1 VKRLVS
7 MQIPVVFL
15 GGQYNHLIVRALKEL
30 GVESWMIRPNVK
42 LEDLQVDGLV
52 MGGGPHSV
60 NDGLERFGNLPQII
74 ERGWFPMLGICLSH
88 QLLGFLLGGR
98 VVKGRKPEYGRT
110 IIRVI
115 EADEIFQGVGS
126 EFVAWASHNDE
137 VKQDGGRFRVLA
149 RSDYCDVE
157 ALRHESKQI
166 YGVQFHVEVAETPK
180 GKEILKNFVKMCR

>member
-1 VKRLVS
+1 
-7 MQIPVVFL
+7 
-15 GGQYNHLIVRALKEL
+15 
-30 GVESWMIRPNVK
+30 
-42 LEDLQVDGLV
+42 
-52 MGGGPHSV
+52 
-60 NDGLERFGNLPQII
+60 
-74 ERGWFPMLGICLSH
+74 WFPMLGICLSH